1 MELSLGDAYALPT
14 EFGNLTILVSRLEW
28 FFFCVNINSNFPKN
42 NDKITDIMESQI
54 ISAIIGIIGGGVG
67 VKIIDA
73 IFLPK
78 VKQEDIATIIREELR
93 ADIQGYKEEVEKL
106 REDLDYWKTRYFELI
121 EILVE
126 NQIPIPD
133 DHKHK

>member
-1 MELSLGDAYALPT
+1 
-14 EFGNLTILVSRLEW
+14 
-28 FFFCVNINSNFPKN
+28 
-42 NDKITDIMESQI
+42 MESQI
-54 ISAIIGIIGGGVG
+54 LSAIIGIIGGGVG
-67 VKIIDA
+67 VKIVDA

-78 VKQEDIATIIREELR
+78 VKQEDIATIIRDELR
-93 ADIQGYKEEVEKL
+93 ADIHGYKDEVDKL
-106 REDLDYWKTRYFELI
+106 RQDLDYWKTRYFELI